1 MDILAVAIIGTCSIA
16 DLYAKTKY
24 INIVMYITMPI
35 PPRVVMTELEII
47 VEYRLKFQFLLQ
59 NYHMISNNKLY
70 LDACVGV
77 CVWCVCVCVCGCVCV
92 CVDIF
97 LDLQQCNKPHSHP
110 NN

>member
-16 DLYAKTKY
+16 DLSAKTKY

-70 LDACVGV
+70 LDACV
-77 CVWCVCVCVCGCVCV
+77 CVCVCVCVLVFVVYGDKICLITWV
-92 CVDIF
+92 
-97 LDLQQCNKPHSHP
+97 
-110 NN
+110 